1 MALPQ
6 LRRPTLPASLTS
18 LPGWR
23 QRRRALTAL
32 AAAGL
37 VLLLRPWWPLVLLPC
52 AALMVALPS
61 VALRVRPLCV
71 ALMAGPPFA
80 DPKAAPTFAAERVG
94 YRPTAAR

>member
-6 LRRPTLPASLTS
+6 LRLPTLPPSLTS

-37 VLLLRPWWPLVLLPC
+37 MLLLRPWWPFVLLPGWLVGLVLLWTVVELVMWAWWPRRW
-52 AALMVALPS
+52 S
-61 VALRVRPLCV
+61 
-71 ALMAGPPFA
+71 
-80 DPKAAPTFAAERVG
+80 
-94 YRPTAAR
+94 